1 VPRVSRRMDRKGRRA
16 AVAEFVVGPCKMDS
30 EQMVSVSLDREQLNK
45 LKREVVRGRS
55 YWDRISIALAFRL
68 LDKSDP
74 YFNYFSVLD
83 ELDYLEG
90 IRPTSR
96 TKAEE
101 QFRKRPLHPLW
112 HKHFFLAKHVLRNV
126 GVRWN
131 LHNGGNKDHT
141 KMLDEVAKNYGES
154 PEVWPNYLA
163 HRLVAQG
170 FEERLRR
177 GLTGDWIIFAKHDGK
192 NFYLDLAIH
201 EEGEECRADALLQRI
216 RNGSHAE
223 FPFLFE

>member
-1 VPRVSRRMDRKGRRA
+1 
-16 AVAEFVVGPCKMDS
+16 MDS
-30 EQMVSVSLDREQLNK
+30 GQMVSVSLDREQLKK
-45 LKREVVRGRS
+45 LKLEAVRGRS

-68 LDKSDP
+68 LDTSDP
-74 YFNYFSVLD
+74 YFDYFSVLD

-90 IRPTSR
+90 ITPTSR

-101 QFRKRPLHPLW
+101 QFGRKPLHPLW
-112 HKHFFLAKHVLRNV
+112 HKHFFLAEHVPRNV

-131 LHNGGNKDHT
+131 LHDGGNKDLT
-141 KMLDEVAKNYGES
+141 KMLGEIVENSGES
-154 PEVWPNYLA
+154 PEVWPDYLT
-163 HRLVAQG
+163 HRLVVQG
-170 FEERLRR
+170 FEERAQR

-201 EEGEECRADALLQRI
+201 EEGEECRADTLLQRI

-223 FPFLFE
+223 FPFLFETN